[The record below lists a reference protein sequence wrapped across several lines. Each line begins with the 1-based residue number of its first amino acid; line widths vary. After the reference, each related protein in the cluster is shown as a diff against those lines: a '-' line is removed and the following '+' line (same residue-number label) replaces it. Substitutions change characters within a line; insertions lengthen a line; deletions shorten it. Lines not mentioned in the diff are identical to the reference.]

1 MSICYD
7 TNMSSK
13 PKKLLW
19 LINHPHWLAV
29 LFLSVFDVLSIS
41 IWAVNFSIWKI
52 DVVEGICDCVAL
64 IVSSYLLYLLVAFL
78 YRQYKGKVE
87 PKVLSTETGRALFGA
102 YGASNVFWSLVAL
115 LINIGYAVLNIV
127 LAVLLNSLWYGLIAI
142 FYAVLM
148 GVRMTI
154 IFLARHIARKYWMN
168 KTELLYAELK
178 VSIGSGGLI
187 FLMDLS
193 MAFAVTFM
201 ITNTPPNSSGKV
213 VAIGLAAYTF
223 YKIILAIVNLVR
235 SRKNGGPVVTA
246 LRNISMADACM
257 SMVNT
262 TITLDMTFGSGN
274 LAIAKNLAAFL
285 AVGATLAL
293 SVYSIIKGLVV
304 LRSKTILIESDPDR

>member
-1 MSICYD
+1 MP
-7 TNMSSK
+7 NSK
-13 PKKLLW
+13 LNFLVTLKKPPII
-19 LINHPHWLAV
+19 LIV
-29 LFLSVFDVLSIS
+29 LFAFFDIFAIVA
-41 IWAVNFSIWKI
+41 WTVNFVIWKI
-52 DVVEGICDCVAL
+52 DVIEGICDCVAL
-64 IVSSYLLYLLVAFL
+64 IVSSYLLYLLIAFL
-78 YRQYKGKVE
+78 YRQYKKKVE

-102 YGASNVFWSLVAL
+102 YGANNVFWSLVAL

-148 GVRMTI
+148 GARMTI

-235 SRKNGGPVVTA
+235 SRKNGDPVVTA

-262 TITLDMTFGSGN
+262 TITLDMTFGTGN
-274 LAIAKNLAAFL
+274 LAFAKNLAAFL
-285 AVGATLAL
+285 AVGVTLAL
-293 SVYSIIKGLVV
+293 SIYAIVKGIIL
-304 LRSKTILIESDPDR
+304 LRSKTVLIEEDKFSDN

>member
-1 MSICYD
+1 MA
-7 TNMSSK
+7 NSK
-13 PKKLLW
+13 LKVLVTLKKPPMILIVLLA
-19 LINHPHWLAV
+19 I
-29 LFLSVFDVLSIS
+29 FDIFATVA
-41 IWAVNFSIWKI
+41 WAVNFSVWKI
-52 DVVEGICDCVAL
+52 DVVEGICDCVFL
-64 IVSSYLLYLLVAFL
+64 VISLYLLYLLVAFL
-78 YRQYKGKVE
+78 YRQYKKKVE
-87 PKVLSTETGRALFGA
+87 PKVLSTETGRALFGT
-102 YGASNVFWSLVAL
+102 YGASNVFWSLVSL

-148 GVRMTI
+148 GARMTI

-201 ITNTPPNSSGKV
+201 ITNTPPNSSGKI

-235 SRKNGGPVVTA
+235 SRKNGDPVVTA

-257 SMVNT
+257 SLVNT

-285 AVGATLAL
+285 AVGVTLAL
-293 SVYSIIKGLVV
+293 SIYAIVKGIIL
-304 LRSKTILIESDPDR
+304 LRSKTVLIEEDKFSDK

>member
-1 MSICYD
+1 MA
-7 TNMSSK
+7 NSK
-13 PKKLLW
+13 LKVLVTLKKPPMILIVLL
-19 LINHPHWLAV
+19 A
-29 LFLSVFDVLSIS
+29 LFDIFAIVA
-41 IWAVNFSIWKI
+41 WAVNFSVWKI
-52 DVVEGICDCVAL
+52 DVVEGICDCVFL
-64 IVSSYLLYLLVAFL
+64 VISLYLLYLLIAFL
-78 YRQYKGKVE
+78 YRQYKKKVE
-87 PKVLSTETGRALFGA
+87 PKVLSTETGRALFGT
-102 YGASNVFWSLVAL
+102 YGASNVFWSLVSL

-148 GVRMTI
+148 GARMTI

-235 SRKNGGPVVTA
+235 SRKNGDPVVTA

-285 AVGATLAL
+285 AVGVTLAL

>member
-1 MSICYD
+1 MANRKISFFRQLS
-7 TNMSSK
+7 N
-13 PKKLLW
+13 
-19 LINHPHWLAV
+19 PHWLAV
-29 LFLSVFDVLSIS
+29 LALSVCDALSIS

-52 DVVEGICDCVAL
+52 DVVEGICDCVFL
-64 IVSSYLLYLLVAFL
+64 VISLYLLYLLVAFL
-78 YRQYKGKVE
+78 YRQYKKKVE
-87 PKVLSTETGRALFGA
+87 PKVLSTETGRALFGT
-102 YGASNVFWSLVAL
+102 YGASNVFWSLVSL

-148 GVRMTI
+148 GARMTI

-187 FLMDLS
+187 FLMYLS

-235 SRKNGGPVVTA
+235 SRKNGDPVVTA

-257 SMVNT
+257 SLVNT
-262 TITLDMTFGSGN
+262 TITLDMTFASGN

-285 AVGATLAL
+285 AVGVTLAL
-293 SVYSIIKGLVV
+293 SIYAIVKGIIL
-304 LRSKTILIESDPDR
+304 LRSKTVLIEEDKFSDK

>member
-1 MSICYD
+1 MA
-7 TNMSSK
+7 NSK
-13 PKKLLW
+13 LKVLVTLKKPPMILIVLLA
-19 LINHPHWLAV
+19 LFDIFAAV
-29 LFLSVFDVLSIS
+29 A
-41 IWAVNFSIWKI
+41 WAVNFSIWKI
-52 DVVEGICDCVAL
+52 DVVEGICDCVFL
-64 IVSSYLLYLLVAFL
+64 VISLYLLYLLIAFL
-78 YRQYKGKVE
+78 YRQYKKKVE
-87 PKVLSTETGRALFGA
+87 PKVLSTETGRALFGT
-102 YGASNVFWSLVAL
+102 YGASNVFWSLVSL

-148 GVRMTI
+148 GARMTI

-201 ITNTPPNSSGKV
+201 ITNTPPNSSGKI

-235 SRKNGGPVVTA
+235 SRKNGDPVVTA

-285 AVGATLAL
+285 AVGVTLAL
-293 SVYSIIKGLVV
+293 SIYAIVKGIIL
-304 LRSKTILIESDPDR
+304 LRSKTVLIEEDKLSDN

>member
-1 MSICYD
+1 MA
-7 TNMSSK
+7 NSK
-13 PKKLLW
+13 FNFLVTLKKPPII
-19 LINHPHWLAV
+19 LIV
-29 LFLSVFDVLSIS
+29 LFAFFDIFAIVA
-41 IWAVNFSIWKI
+41 WTVNFFIWKI
-52 DVVEGICDCVAL
+52 DVIEGICDCVAL
-64 IVSSYLLYLLVAFL
+64 IVSSYLLYLLIAFL
-78 YRQYKGKVE
+78 YRQYKKKVE

-102 YGASNVFWSLVAL
+102 YGASNVFWSLVSL

-148 GVRMTI
+148 GARMTI

-201 ITNTPPNSSGKV
+201 ITNTPPNSSGKIA
-213 VAIGLAAYTF
+213 AIGLAAYTF
-223 YKIILAIVNLVR
+223 YKIILAIINLVR
-235 SRKNGGPVVTA
+235 SKKNGDPIVTA

-262 TITLDMTFGSGN
+262 TITLDMTFGTGN
-274 LAIAKNLAAFL
+274 LAAAKNLAALL
-285 AVGATLAL
+285 AVGITLFISIHSFVKGIIML
-293 SVYSIIKGLVV
+293 SKHASQNIVK
-304 LRSKTILIESDPDR
+304 

>member
-1 MSICYD
+1 MNCKNII
-7 TNMSSK
+7 K
-13 PKKLLW
+13 FKR
-19 LINHPHWLAV
+19 IIVFLAI
-29 LFLSVFDVLSIS
+29 FFDLSVLI
-41 IWAVNFSIWKI
+41 IWSLNFTFWKI
-52 DVVEGICDCVAL
+52 DVIEGICDCVAL
-64 IVSSYLLYLLVAFL
+64 IVSSYLLYLLIAFL
-78 YRQYKGKVE
+78 YKQYKKKVE

-127 LAVLLNSLWYGLIAI
+127 LAAFLNSLWYGLIAI

-148 GVRMTI
+148 GARMTI
-154 IFLARHIARKYWMN
+154 ILLARHIARKYWMN

-201 ITNTPPNSSGKV
+201 ITNTPPNSSGKI
-213 VAIGLAAYTF
+213 VAIGLATYTF
-223 YKIILAIVNLVR
+223 YKILLAIVNLVR
-235 SRKNGGPVVTA
+235 SRKNGDPVVTA

-285 AVGATLAL
+285 AVGVTLAL
-293 SVYSIIKGLVV
+293 SIYAIAKGIIL
-304 LRSKTILIESDPDR
+304 LRSKTVLIEEDKLSDN

>member
-1 MSICYD
+1 MA
-7 TNMSSK
+7 NSK
-13 PKKLLW
+13 LNFLVTLKKPPII
-19 LINHPHWLAV
+19 LIV
-29 LFLSVFDVLSIS
+29 LFAFFDIFAIVA
-41 IWAVNFSIWKI
+41 WTVNFVIWKI
-52 DVVEGICDCVAL
+52 DVIEGICDCVFL
-64 IVSSYLLYLLVAFL
+64 VISLYLLYLLIAFL
-78 YRQYKGKVE
+78 YRQYKKKVE
-87 PKVLSTETGRALFGA
+87 PKVLSTETGRVLFGT
-102 YGASNVFWSLVAL
+102 YGASNVFWSLVSL

-148 GVRMTI
+148 GARITI
-154 IFLARHIARKYWMN
+154 IFLARHIAIKYWIN

-201 ITNTPPNSSGKV
+201 ITNTPPYSSGKI

-235 SRKNGGPVVTA
+235 SRKNGDPVVTA

-257 SMVNT
+257 SLVNT
-262 TITLDMTFGSGN
+262 TITLDMTFGTGN

-285 AVGATLAL
+285 AVGVTLAL
-293 SVYSIIKGLVV
+293 SVYAVVKGVIL
-304 LRSKTILIESDPDR
+304 LRAKTVLIEEDKLSDN

>member
-1 MSICYD
+1 MA
-7 TNMSSK
+7 NSK
-13 PKKLLW
+13 LKVLVNLKKPPIILIVLL
-19 LINHPHWLAV
+19 A
-29 LFLSVFDVLSIS
+29 LFDIFATVA
-41 IWAVNFSIWKI
+41 WAVNFSVWKI
-52 DVVEGICDCVAL
+52 DVVEGICDCVFL
-64 IVSSYLLYLLVAFL
+64 VISLYLLYLLIAFL
-78 YRQYKGKVE
+78 YRQYKKKVE
-87 PKVLSTETGRALFGA
+87 PKVLSTETGRALFGT
-102 YGASNVFWSLVAL
+102 YGASNVFWSLIAL

-127 LAVLLNSLWYGLIAI
+127 LAALLNSLWYGLIAI

-148 GVRMTI
+148 GARMTI

-201 ITNTPPNSSGKV
+201 ITNTPPNSSGKI

-235 SRKNGGPVVTA
+235 SRKNGDPVVTA

-262 TITLDMTFGSGN
+262 TITLDMTFGTGN
-274 LAIAKNLAAFL
+274 LAIAKNLAALL
-285 AVGATLAL
+285 AVGVTLTL
-293 SVYSIIKGLVV
+293 SIYAIVKGIIL
-304 LRSKTILIESDPDR
+304 LRSKTVLIEEDKFSDK

>member
-1 MSICYD
+1 MA
-7 TNMSSK
+7 NSK
-13 PKKLLW
+13 LKVLVTLKKPPMILIILLA
-19 LINHPHWLAV
+19 LFDIFAAV
-29 LFLSVFDVLSIS
+29 A
-41 IWAVNFSIWKI
+41 WAVNFSIWKI
-52 DVVEGICDCVAL
+52 DVIEGICDCVFL
-64 IVSSYLLYLLVAFL
+64 VISLYLLYLLIAFL
-78 YRQYKGKVE
+78 YRQYKKKVE
-87 PKVLSTETGRALFGA
+87 PKVLSTETGRALFGT
-102 YGASNVFWSLVAL
+102 YGASNVFWSLVSL

-127 LAVLLNSLWYGLIAI
+127 LAALLNSLWYGLIAI

-148 GVRMTI
+148 GARITI

-235 SRKNGGPVVTA
+235 SRKHGDPVITA

-262 TITLDMTFGSGN
+262 TITLDMTFGTGN
-274 LAIAKNLAAFL
+274 LAFAKNLAAFL
-285 AVGATLAL
+285 AVGVTLAL
-293 SVYSIIKGLVV
+293 SIYAIVKGIIL
-304 LRSKTILIESDPDR
+304 LRSKTVLIEEDKLSDD

>member
-1 MSICYD
+1 MA
-7 TNMSSK
+7 NSK
-13 PKKLLW
+13 LKVLVTLKKPPMILIVLL
-19 LINHPHWLAV
+19 A
-29 LFLSVFDVLSIS
+29 LFDIFAIVA
-41 IWAVNFSIWKI
+41 WAVNFSVWKI
-52 DVVEGICDCVAL
+52 DVVEGICDCVFL
-64 IVSSYLLYLLVAFL
+64 VISLYLLYLLIAFL
-78 YRQYKGKVE
+78 YRQYNEKVE
-87 PKVLSTETGRALFGA
+87 TKVLSTETGRALFGT
-102 YGASNVFWSLVAL
+102 YGASNVFWSLVSL

-148 GVRMTI
+148 GARMTI

-235 SRKNGGPVVTA
+235 SRKNGDPVVTA

-285 AVGATLAL
+285 AVGVTLAL

>member
-1 MSICYD
+1 MA
-7 TNMSSK
+7 NSK
-13 PKKLLW
+13 LNFLVTLKKPPIILT
-19 LINHPHWLAV
+19 V
-29 LFLSVFDVLSIS
+29 LFAFFDIFAIVA
-41 IWAVNFSIWKI
+41 WTVNFIIWKI
-52 DVVEGICDCVAL
+52 DVIEGICDCVAL
-64 IVSSYLLYLLVAFL
+64 IVSSYLLYLLIAFL
-78 YRQYKGKVE
+78 YRQYKNKVE

-102 YGASNVFWSLVAL
+102 YGGSNVFWSLVAL
-115 LINIGYAVLNIV
+115 FINIGYAVLNIV

-148 GVRMTI
+148 WARMTI

-201 ITNTPPNSSGKV
+201 ITNTPPNSSGKIA
-213 VAIGLAAYTF
+213 AIGLAGYTF

-235 SRKNGGPVVTA
+235 SRKNGDPVVTA

-262 TITLDMTFGSGN
+262 TITLDMTFGTGN

-285 AVGATLAL
+285 AVGITLAL
-293 SVYSIIKGLVV
+293 SIYSIVRGFVR
-304 LRSKTILIESDPDR
+304 LRSNRIVVEEDDY

>member
-1 MSICYD
+1 MVNRRMSILKQLS
-7 TNMSSK
+7 N
-13 PKKLLW
+13 
-19 LINHPHWLAV
+19 PHWLAILALAV
-29 LFLSVFDVLSIS
+29 LDALSIS

-52 DVVEGICDCVAL
+52 DVVEGVCDCVAL
-64 IVSSYLLYLLVAFL
+64 IVSSYLLYLLIAFL
-78 YRQYKGKVE
+78 YRQYKKKVE
-87 PKVLSTETGRALFGA
+87 PKVLSTETGRALFGT
-102 YGASNVFWSLVAL
+102 YGASNVFRSLIAL

-148 GVRMTI
+148 GARITI

-201 ITNTPPNSSGKV
+201 ITNTPPNSSGKIA
-213 VAIGLAAYTF
+213 AIGLAGYTF

-235 SRKNGGPVVTA
+235 SRKNGDPVVTA

-262 TITLDMTFGSGN
+262 TITLDMTFGTGN

-285 AVGATLAL
+285 AVGVTAFLC
-293 SVYSIIKGLVV
+293 VWSIFSSFRKM
-304 LRSKTILIESDPDR
+304 KFK

>member
-1 MSICYD
+1 MKFLV
-7 TNMSSK
+7 NLKK
-13 PKKLLW
+13 PTIALVVAY
-19 LINHPHWLAV
+19 IIFDILA
-29 LFLSVFDVLSIS
+29 II
-41 IWAVNFSIWKI
+41 IWAANFFIWKI
-52 DVVEGICDCVAL
+52 DVVEGICDCVFL
-64 IVSSYLLYLLVAFL
+64 VISLYLLYLLIAFL
-78 YRQYKGKVE
+78 CRQYKKKVE
-87 PKVLSTETGRALFGA
+87 PKVLSTETGRALFGT
-102 YGASNVFWSLVAL
+102 YGASNVFWSLVSL

-148 GVRMTI
+148 GARMTI

-201 ITNTPPNSSGKV
+201 ITNTPPNSSGKI

-235 SRKNGGPVVTA
+235 SRKNGDPVVTA

-257 SMVNT
+257 SLVNT

-285 AVGATLAL
+285 AVGITLAL
-293 SVYSIIKGLVV
+293 SIYSIVRGFIR
-304 LRSKTILIESDPDR
+304 LRSNRIVVEEDDY

>member
-1 MSICYD
+1 MA
-7 TNMSSK
+7 NSK
-13 PKKLLW
+13 LNFLVTLKKPPII
-19 LINHPHWLAV
+19 LIV
-29 LFLSVFDVLSIS
+29 LFAFFDIFAIVA
-41 IWAVNFSIWKI
+41 WTVNFAIWKI
-52 DVVEGICDCVAL
+52 DVVEGICDCVFL
-64 IVSSYLLYLLVAFL
+64 VISLYLLYLLIAFL
-78 YRQYKGKVE
+78 YRQYKKKVE
-87 PKVLSTETGRALFGA
+87 PKVLSTETGRALFGT
-102 YGASNVFWSLVAL
+102 YGASNVFWSLVSL
-115 LINIGYAVLNIV
+115 LISIGYAVLNIV

-235 SRKNGGPVVTA
+235 SRKNGDPVVTA

-257 SMVNT
+257 SLVNT

-285 AVGATLAL
+285 AVGVTLAL
-293 SVYSIIKGLVV
+293 SIYAIVKGIIL
-304 LRSKTILIESDPDR
+304 LRSKTVLIEEDKLSDN

>member
-1 MSICYD
+1 MA
-7 TNMSSK
+7 NSK
-13 PKKLLW
+13 LNFLVTLKKPPII
-19 LINHPHWLAV
+19 LIV
-29 LFLSVFDVLSIS
+29 LFAFFDIFAIVA
-41 IWAVNFSIWKI
+41 WTVNFVIWKI
-52 DVVEGICDCVAL
+52 DVIEGICDCVFL
-64 IVSSYLLYLLVAFL
+64 VISLYLLYLLIAFL
-78 YRQYKGKVE
+78 YRQYKKKVE
-87 PKVLSTETGRALFGA
+87 PKVLSTETGRALFGT
-102 YGASNVFWSLVAL
+102 YGASNVFWSLVSL

-148 GVRMTI
+148 GARMTI
-154 IFLARHIARKYWMN
+154 IFLARHIARKYWIN

-178 VSIGSGGLI
+178 LSIGSGGLI

-201 ITNTPPNSSGKV
+201 ITNTPPYSSGKI

-235 SRKNGGPVVTA
+235 SRKNGDPVVTA

-257 SMVNT
+257 SLVNT
-262 TITLDMTFGSGN
+262 TITLDMTFGTGN

-285 AVGATLAL
+285 AVGVTLAL
-293 SVYSIIKGLVV
+293 SVYAVVKGVIL
-304 LRSKTILIESDPDR
+304 LRAKTVLIEEDKLSDN

>member
-1 MSICYD
+1 MHIGKF
-7 TNMSSK
+7 NLLNIFKK
-13 PKKLLW
+13 PPVVIVALC
-19 LINHPHWLAV
+19 LI
-29 LFLSVFDVLSIS
+29 FDFFAIVA
-41 IWAVNFSIWKI
+41 WTVNFVIWKI
-52 DVVEGICDCVAL
+52 DVVEGICDCVFL
-64 IVSSYLLYLLVAFL
+64 VISLYLLYLLVAFL
-78 YRQYKGKVE
+78 YRQYKKKVE
-87 PKVLSTETGRALFGA
+87 PKVLSTETGRALFGT

-148 GVRMTI
+148 GARIII

-201 ITNTPPNSSGKV
+201 ITNTPPNSSGKIA
-213 VAIGLAAYTF
+213 AIGLAAYTF
-223 YKIILAIVNLVR
+223 YKIILAIINLVR
-235 SRKNGGPVVTA
+235 SKKNGDPIVTA

-274 LAIAKNLAAFL
+274 LAAAKNLAALL
-285 AVGATLAL
+285 AVGITLFISIHSFVKGIIML
-293 SVYSIIKGLVV
+293 SKHASQNIVK
-304 LRSKTILIESDPDR
+304 

>member
-1 MSICYD
+1 MLSKEYAIASSWLFPCIYSIC
-7 TNMSSK
+7 
-13 PKKLLW
+13 
-19 LINHPHWLAV
+19 
-29 LFLSVFDVLSIS
+29 
-41 IWAVNFSIWKI
+41 
-52 DVVEGICDCVAL
+52 GICDCVFL
-64 IVSSYLLYLLVAFL
+64 VISLYLLYLLIAFL
-78 YRQYKGKVE
+78 YRQYKKKVE
-87 PKVLSTETGRALFGA
+87 PKVLSTETGRALFGT
-102 YGASNVFWSLVAL
+102 YGASNVFWSLVSL
-115 LINIGYAVLNIV
+115 LINIGYSVLNIV

-148 GVRMTI
+148 GARMTI
-154 IFLARHIARKYWMN
+154 IFLARHIARKYWIN

-201 ITNTPPNSSGKV
+201 ITNTPPYSSGKI

-235 SRKNGGPVVTA
+235 SRKNGDPVVTA

-257 SMVNT
+257 SLVNT
-262 TITLDMTFGSGN
+262 TITLDMTFGTGN

-285 AVGATLAL
+285 AVGVTLAL
-293 SVYSIIKGLVV
+293 SVYAVVKGVIL
-304 LRSKTILIESDPDR
+304 LRAKTVLIEEDKLSDN

>member
-1 MSICYD
+1 MA
-7 TNMSSK
+7 NSK
-13 PKKLLW
+13 LNFLVTLKKPPII
-19 LINHPHWLAV
+19 LIV
-29 LFLSVFDVLSIS
+29 LFAFFDIFAIVA
-41 IWAVNFSIWKI
+41 WTVNFVIWKI
-52 DVVEGICDCVAL
+52 DVIEGICDCVFL
-64 IVSSYLLYLLVAFL
+64 VISLYLLYLLIAFL
-78 YRQYKGKVE
+78 YRQYKKKVE
-87 PKVLSTETGRALFGA
+87 PKVLSTETGRALFGT
-102 YGASNVFWSLVAL
+102 YGASNVFWSLVSL

-148 GVRMTI
+148 GARMTI
-154 IFLARHIARKYWMN
+154 IFLARHIARKYWIN

-201 ITNTPPNSSGKV
+201 ITNTPPYSSGKI

-235 SRKNGGPVVTA
+235 SRKNGDPVVTA

-257 SMVNT
+257 SLVNT
-262 TITLDMTFGSGN
+262 TITLDMTFGTGN

-285 AVGATLAL
+285 AVGVTLAL

-304 LRSKTILIESDPDR
+304 LKSKTILIESDPDR

>member
-1 MSICYD
+1 MVSFLKQLS
-7 TNMSSK
+7 N
-13 PKKLLW
+13 
-19 LINHPHWLAV
+19 PHWLAV
-29 LFLSVFDVLSIS
+29 LALAVLDALAIS
-41 IWAVNFSIWKI
+41 IWAVNFSIWKT

-64 IVSSYLLYLLVAFL
+64 IVSSYLLYLLIAFL
-78 YRQYKGKVE
+78 YRQYKKKVE

-115 LINIGYAVLNIV
+115 FINIGYAVLNIV

-148 GVRMTI
+148 GARITI

-168 KTELLYAELK
+168 RTELFYAELK

-187 FLMDLS
+187 LLMDLS
-193 MAFAVTFM
+193 MAFAVAFM
-201 ITNTPPNSSGKV
+201 ITNTPPNSSGKI

-223 YKIILAIVNLVR
+223 YKIILAIINLVR
-235 SRKNGGPVVTA
+235 SRKNGDPVVTA

-285 AVGATLAL
+285 AVGVTLAL

-304 LRSKTILIESDPDR
+304 LKSKTILIESDPDQ

>member
-1 MSICYD
+1 MA
-7 TNMSSK
+7 NSK
-13 PKKLLW
+13 LKVLVTLKKPPMILIVLL
-19 LINHPHWLAV
+19 A
-29 LFLSVFDVLSIS
+29 LFDIFATVA
-41 IWAVNFSIWKI
+41 WAVNFSIWKI
-52 DVVEGICDCVAL
+52 DVVEGICDCVFL
-64 IVSSYLLYLLVAFL
+64 VISLYLLYLLIAFL
-78 YRQYKGKVE
+78 YRQYKKKVE
-87 PKVLSTETGRALFGA
+87 PKVLSTETGRALFGT
-102 YGASNVFWSLVAL
+102 YGASNVFWSLVSL

-142 FYAVLM
+142 FYGVIM
-148 GVRMTI
+148 GARITI

-201 ITNTPPNSSGKV
+201 ITNTPPNSSGKI

-235 SRKNGGPVVTA
+235 SRKNGDPVVTA

-262 TITLDMTFGSGN
+262 TITLDMTFGTGN
-274 LAIAKNLAAFL
+274 LAFAKNLAAFL
-285 AVGATLAL
+285 AVGVTLAL
-293 SVYSIIKGLVV
+293 SVYAVVKGVIL
-304 LRSKTILIESDPDR
+304 LRAKTVLIEEDKLSDN

>member
-1 MSICYD
+1 MVNRRMSIFRQLS
-7 TNMSSK
+7 N
-13 PKKLLW
+13 
-19 LINHPHWLAV
+19 PHWLAV
-29 LFLSVFDVLSIS
+29 LSLSFLDALSIS
-41 IWAVNFSIWKI
+41 IWAVNFYIWKI
-52 DVVEGICDCVAL
+52 DVIEGICDCVAL
-64 IVSSYLLYLLVAFL
+64 IVSSYLLYLLIAFL
-78 YRQYKGKVE
+78 YRQYKKKVE

-127 LAVLLNSLWYGLIAI
+127 LAAFLNSLWYGLIAI

-148 GVRMTI
+148 GARITI
-154 IFLARHIARKYWMN
+154 IFLARHIAKKYWMN

-201 ITNTPPNSSGKV
+201 ITNTPPNSSGKI

-235 SRKNGGPVVTA
+235 SRKNGDPVVTA

-262 TITLDMTFGSGN
+262 TITLDMTFGTGN
-274 LAIAKNLAAFL
+274 LAFAKNLAAFL
-285 AVGATLAL
+285 AVGVTLAL
-293 SVYSIIKGLVV
+293 SIYAIVKGVIL
-304 LRSKTILIESDPDR
+304 LRAKTVLIEEDKLSEN

>member
-1 MSICYD
+1 MRNAKFNFLCFLKRPPFIFIFINILVGIAL
-7 TNMSSK
+7 TV
-13 PKKLLW
+13 LW
-19 LINHPHWLAV
+19 LLNFAV
-29 LFLSVFDVLSIS
+29 
-41 IWAVNFSIWKI
+41 WEI
-52 DVVEGICDCVAL
+52 DVIEGICDCAAL
-64 IVSSYLLYLLVAFL
+64 IVSSYLLYLLIAFL
-78 YRQYKGKVE
+78 YRQYKKKVE

-148 GVRMTI
+148 GARITI

-201 ITNTPPNSSGKV
+201 ITNTPPNSSGKIA
-213 VAIGLAAYTF
+213 AIGLAGYTF

-235 SRKNGGPVVTA
+235 SRKNGDPVVTA

-262 TITLDMTFGSGN
+262 TITLDMTFGTGN

-285 AVGATLAL
+285 AVGITLAL
-293 SVYSIIKGLVV
+293 SIYSIVRGFIR
-304 LRSKTILIESDPDR
+304 LRSNRIVVEEDDY

>member
-1 MSICYD
+1 MA
-7 TNMSSK
+7 NSK
-13 PKKLLW
+13 LNFLVTLKKPPII
-19 LINHPHWLAV
+19 LIA
-29 LFLSVFDVLSIS
+29 LFAFFDIFAIVA
-41 IWAVNFSIWKI
+41 WAVNFVIWKI
-52 DVVEGICDCVAL
+52 DVIEGICDCVAL
-64 IVSSYLLYLLVAFL
+64 IVSSYLLYLLIAFL
-78 YRQYKGKVE
+78 YRQYKKKVE
-87 PKVLSTETGRALFGA
+87 PKVLLTETGRALFGA

-115 LINIGYAVLNIV
+115 LMNIGYAVLNIV

-148 GVRMTI
+148 GARMTI

-193 MAFAVTFM
+193 MAFAATFM
-201 ITNTPPNSSGKV
+201 ITNTPPNSSGKIA
-213 VAIGLAAYTF
+213 AIGLACYTF

-235 SRKNGGPVVTA
+235 SRKNGDPVVTA
-246 LRNISMADACM
+246 LRNVSMADACM

-285 AVGATLAL
+285 AVGVTLAL
-293 SVYSIIKGLVV
+293 SIYAIVKGIIL
-304 LRSKTILIESDPDR
+304 LRSKTVLIEEDKFSDK

>member
-1 MSICYD
+1 MA
-7 TNMSSK
+7 NSK
-13 PKKLLW
+13 LNFLVTLKKPPII
-19 LINHPHWLAV
+19 LIV
-29 LFLSVFDVLSIS
+29 LFAFFDIFAIVA
-41 IWAVNFSIWKI
+41 WTVNFVIWKI
-52 DVVEGICDCVAL
+52 DVIEGICDCVFL
-64 IVSSYLLYLLVAFL
+64 VISLYLLYLLIAFL
-78 YRQYKGKVE
+78 YRQYKKKVE
-87 PKVLSTETGRALFGA
+87 PKVLSTETGRALFGT
-102 YGASNVFWSLVAL
+102 YGASNVFWSLVSL

-148 GVRMTI
+148 GARMTI
-154 IFLARHIARKYWMN
+154 IFLARHIARKYWIN

-201 ITNTPPNSSGKV
+201 ITNTPPYSSGKI

-235 SRKNGGPVVTA
+235 SRKNGDPVVTA

-257 SMVNT
+257 SLVNT
-262 TITLDMTFGSGN
+262 TITLDMTFGTGN

-285 AVGATLAL
+285 AVGVTLAL
-293 SVYSIIKGLVV
+293 SVYAVVKGVIL
-304 LRSKTILIESDPDR
+304 LRAKTVLIEEDKLSDN

>member
-1 MSICYD
+1 MSFLRQLS
-7 TNMSSK
+7 N
-13 PKKLLW
+13 
-19 LINHPHWLAV
+19 PHRLAV
-29 LFLSVFDVLSIS
+29 LSLSFLDALTIS
-41 IWAVNFSIWKI
+41 IWVVNFSIWKI
-52 DVVEGICDCVAL
+52 DVVEGICDCVFL
-64 IVSSYLLYLLVAFL
+64 VISLYLLYLLIAFL
-78 YRQYKGKVE
+78 YRQYKKKVE
-87 PKVLSTETGRALFGA
+87 PKVLSTETGRALFGT
-102 YGASNVFWSLVAL
+102 YGASNVFWSLIAL

-127 LAVLLNSLWYGLIAI
+127 LAAFLNSLWYGLIAI

-148 GVRMTI
+148 GARMTI
-154 IFLARHIARKYWMN
+154 ILLARHIARKYWMN

-201 ITNTPPNSSGKV
+201 ITNTPPNSSGKI

-235 SRKNGGPVVTA
+235 SRKNGDPVVMA

-257 SMVNT
+257 SLVNT

-285 AVGATLAL
+285 AVGITLAL
-293 SVYSIIKGLVV
+293 SICSIVRGFIR
-304 LRSKTILIESDPDR
+304 LRSNRIVVEEDDY